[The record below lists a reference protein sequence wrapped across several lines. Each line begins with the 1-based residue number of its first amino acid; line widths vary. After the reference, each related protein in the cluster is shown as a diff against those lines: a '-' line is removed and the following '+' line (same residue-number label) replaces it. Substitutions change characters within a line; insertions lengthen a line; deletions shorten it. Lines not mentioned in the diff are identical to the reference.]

1 MHLNNINDWAD
12 FWYYQIGANV
22 IPADTRN
29 KRPVVEWKQYQ
40 NVPIPQEQHNEWKQ
54 QGAFK
59 DGMAIIA
66 GKVWHNETKK
76 GLYLILV
83 DLDNQKAIDEF
94 CTRNGVMT
102 PLSELAKSLIVEQHK
117 DQPHKAH
124 IIFYAT
130 HPLPK
135 KRQRCEQIG

>member
-1 MHLNNINDWAD
+1 
-12 FWYYQIGANV
+12 
-22 IPADTRN
+22 
-29 KRPVVEWKQYQ
+29 
-40 NVPIPQEQHNEWKQ
+40 
-54 QGAFK
+54 
-59 DGMAIIA
+59 MAIIA

-102 PLSELAKSLIVEQHK
+102 PLCELAKSLIVEQHK
-117 DQPHKAH
+117 NQPHKAH

-135 KRQRCEQIG
+135 KSERCEQIG